1 MICSVNIICR
11 YLFCRLVSEALHK
24 TRFFKVESS
33 AHEVSESRAGWFGA
47 VHCAWRWNVS
57 SQSAAESDHSHE
69 RILTQLEKTI
79 STSTVNM
86 FWVTAWITSY
96 RLLSEI
102 IQWQRRI
109 LTHRE
114 IERARK
120 RARKVKVDKKYKSQ
134 SLLFHACPQL
144 GNTMSSGNITHPILF
159 PFLRPLYSSLPFLQ
173 PLTWHNMYV
182 ANYKLLNWPHTA
194 LPFNEVFQ
202 K

>member
-109 LTHRE
+109 LTHTERE
-114 IERARK
+114 SERSQGWQKIHFSIIAIPCMSTARQHN
-120 RARKVKVDKKYKSQ
+120 VKWQHYPPNPL
-134 SLLFHACPQL
+134 SLSPP
-144 GNTMSSGNITHPILF
+144 SILF
-159 PFLRPLYSSLPFLQ
+159 PAFSPTPNV
-173 PLTWHNMYV
+173 T
-182 ANYKLLNWPHTA
+182 
-194 LPFNEVFQ
+194 
-202 K
+202 